1 MKHTFHKKLA
11 TPKAWLAVAILGAIM
26 IALPNIIFADED
38 GLGTNVMRN
47 IRIQPVGVGGIDLG
61 GTAITNWNQVG
72 STVDVAN
79 LQTATNLLN
88 TATNLLNTA
97 TGALNMAV
105 GNLNTATNL
114 LNTATNLLNTAT
126 NALQIEVITLNWATN
141 ELNTATNALQV
152 QAKAL
157 QDATNTLNTATN
169 SLQIEIITLNT
180 ATNELNTATNALQV
194 QAKALQDVT
203 NTLNTRA
210 VMWDNAVI
218 CKQGSLASGGV
229 TYSYSNLYQFVNG
242 VWSNANA
249 NTNTAAKGLLGLA
262 LGSGSIASDGLLLNG
277 MFSNHWG
284 FADGSVIYMDT
295 NSYQITTNVP
305 SGTNNV
311 VRILGYTLSPT
322 NIYFNPDRTYI
333 EVLGQ

>member
-1 MKHTFHKKLA
+1 MKYTFHKKLA
-11 TPKAWLAVAILGAIM
+11 VAGLSAII

-126 NALQIEVITLNWATN
+126 NALQIEVITLNW
-141 ELNTATNALQV
+141 
-152 QAKAL
+152 
-157 QDATNTLNTATN
+157 
-169 SLQIEIITLNT
+169 